1 MGQKLIPVVV
11 SGGAGTRLWPLS
23 TEERPKQFHPLGS
36 DFSLLQD
43 TVRRLTD
50 TGGATFESPLL
61 VCNRRHAD
69 LARAQMAEVGHA
81 PSAVVLE
88 PFGRN
93 TAAVAMAASLV
104 ARQMDPEALILMM
117 PSDHVMTRPEAFL
130 AAVAEAAPAARDQF
144 VLFGVVP
151 TSPETG
157 YGYIEAG
164 APLTS
169 RLSRVARFVEKP
181 DLQTARAYLESGRY
195 LWNAGIFLFSP
206 QVLIEE
212 MERFA
217 PGVAAATRAAVGGN
231 AARTVVE
238 LDDAAFAACPS
249 VSLDYAVMEHTDRA
263 AVLPMEAGWADVG
276 SWSSI
281 WEQSA
286 RDEAGNVVRGPAE
299 ALDCEDCLIWS
310 EGKIVA
316 AVGLKDLVIV
326 QTDDAVVVAPKSRA
340 QDVKV
345 LVERLKAGKRL

>member
-1 MGQKLIPVVV
+1 M
-11 SGGAGTRLWPLS
+11 
-23 TEERPKQFHPLGS
+23 
-36 DFSLLQD
+36 
-43 TVRRLTD
+43 
-50 TGGATFESPLL
+50 FEGPLL

-69 LARAQMAEVGHA
+69 LARTQMAAVGHA
-81 PSAVVLE
+81 PAAVVLE

-104 ARQMDPEALILMM
+104 AEQMDPEALILMM

-151 TSPETG
+151 SSPETG

-164 APLTS
+164 AQLPG

-181 DLQTARAYLESGRY
+181 DLQTARAYLASGHY

-206 QVLIEE
+206 RVLIEE

-217 PGVAAATRAAVGGN
+217 PEVAAATRAAVGPN

-263 AVLPMEAGWADVG
+263 AVMPMDAGWADVG

-281 WEQSA
+281 WEQGA
-286 RDEAGNVVRGPAE
+286 RDKAGNFVHGVAE

-345 LVERLKAGKRL
+345 LVERLKAGRRL